1 MGKVTYAPGIQYVNG
16 SLAKPKKVDGHKC
29 GDYLIG
35 THRTAETTNPNCTRI
50 YIRKADVYE
59 RKSALS
65 QTEKANRIR
74 FKTVAAAV
82 AERRMD
88 LSKMTTDQEAFL
100 AQRDEPNGKRTMRS
114 YLWKLEMETYD
125 AAHPNG

>member
-1 MGKVTYAPGIQYVNG
+1 MAKVEWSAGIDTVSG
-16 SLAKPKKVDGHKC
+16 ALAKPGKNPQHSCQKM
-29 GDYLIG
+29 LLG
-35 THRTAETTNPNCTRI
+35 THRVAETTSNDCNRL
-50 YIRKADVYE
+50 YLRRKVE

-74 FKTVAAAV
+74 FKTVAQAV

-88 LSKMTTDQEAFL
+88 LSKMTTDQENFL

-114 YLWKLEMETYD
+114 YLWKLEAETYD

>member
-1 MGKVTYAPGIQYVNG
+1 MAKVEWSAGIDTVSG
-16 SLAKPKKVDGHKC
+16 ALAKPGKNPQHSCQKM
-29 GDYLIG
+29 LLG
-35 THRTAETTNPNCTRI
+35 THRVAETTSNDCNRL
-50 YIRKADVYE
+50 YLRRKVE

-74 FKTVAAAV
+74 FKTVAQAV

-88 LSKMTTDQEAFL
+88 LSKMTTDQENFL

>member
-1 MGKVTYAPGIQYVNG
+1 MAKVEWSAGIDTVSG
-16 SLAKPKKVDGHKC
+16 ALAKPGKNPQHSCQKM
-29 GDYLIG
+29 LLG
-35 THRTAETTNPNCTRI
+35 THRVAETTSNDCNRL
-50 YIRKADVYE
+50 YLRRKVQ

-74 FKTVAAAV
+74 FKTVAQAV